1 MPEMMYHRCFC
12 HYYEGR
18 FSDLCV
24 CDNIF
29 SKWPPEALIFA
40 GKNGTHFIFTKSWSK
55 NNFKPKNQ
63 FQQANPTGAQNLTL
77 WPLLLHCLL
86 LLNKNV
92 QFELVPVA
100 KQLEYHFA
108 QSMVGFVYLI
118 S

>member
-1 MPEMMYHRCFC
+1 MPEMVYHRCFC

-24 CDNIF
+24 CDNSF

-77 WPLLLHCLL
+77 WPLLLG
-86 LLNKNV
+86 
-92 QFELVPVA
+92 
-100 KQLEYHFA
+100 
-108 QSMVGFVYLI
+108 VGGVI
-118 S
+118 CEM